1 MSLWDARS
9 GRRLW
14 LAERTAGHQ
23 APVTDVHVDAIAG
36 LVASVSSR
44 TSVALVHSLES
55 GAILHAIE
63 HRARPGAAPL
73 VDESTGLPV
82 PPREGRLMRC
92 HLYAGQRE
100 QAGLRVPCR
109 LMTLAV
115 VDADATAAA
124 DDGDGPAPSSLPSPL
139 CLLWEVGSTPA
150 DSSPAPSTMA
160 NAGPSGAAAAADTAP
175 WTLDASGP
183 AASGHRLLRTS
194 QGLLSEQAGVVAEIE
209 NSAPQGEGGGTA
221 GQWTAAAAARQRL
234 NPWSLR
240 LFDVYT
246 LQPLGRCTLDCLP
259 PGRVPVAI
267 SLQRRSELVW
277 WVVLEAAD
285 DGQRG
290 LSSQLIV
297 CQLTLPVSPTALR
310 ASGARLAP
318 AAAAARRG
326 DLVALAVLRRVL
338 LDGKRVD
345 WWTFDVH
352 RSQHLVVHAMR
363 CAGARLGAASGGV
376 TIAPTPART
385 EIVDLMGSGP
395 DGEGTLTLPADGGG
409 GAVAEAAAAAAAAGL
424 AAASVEAL
432 ASDDLVRCVAPAPPW
447 VEGAASVHEL
457 RALCPPG
464 AAQPLPALLLED
476 VTGRLNTEDD
486 MTFCEVRLRSC
497 HADDAPGS
505 AAAASAAATA
515 ASSATAMTATA
526 DVADANAHQF
536 GGVPNLSAPAAVAA
550 ADEAAARLD
559 ELANHPPVR
568 GWPSDTQLRGLPS
581 ATPAPLTFHRSFSD
595 SLKSAASWRFAVLL
609 DVCGVTIVDWLPKEC
624 WKQVPLAERPRDA
637 GVTAPGASSLSE
649 RPFLRTGED
658 F

>member
-1 MSLWDARS
+1 
-9 GRRLW
+9 
-14 LAERTAGHQ
+14 
-23 APVTDVHVDAIAG
+23 
-36 LVASVSSR
+36 
-44 TSVALVHSLES
+44 
-55 GAILHAIE
+55 
-63 HRARPGAAPL
+63 
-73 VDESTGLPV
+73 
-82 PPREGRLMRC
+82 MRC

-183 AASGHRLLRTS
+183 AASGHRLRTS
-194 QGLLSEQAGVVAEIE
+194 RVCCPSRRASSPRS
-209 NSAPQGEGGGTA
+209 NSAPQGE
-221 GQWTAAAAARQRL
+221 AAARRGSGRRRRRRVSASTHGRL
-234 NPWSLR
+234 PLRFIHCSLR
-240 LFDVYT
+240 
-246 LQPLGRCTLDCLP
+246 PLHLDCLP
-259 PGRVPVAI
+259 PGRVPVAT

-277 WVVLEAAD
+277 GGARGRRRRPAWSLLAAH
-285 DGQRG
+285 RVPAHPPR
-290 LSSQLIV
+290 LAH
-297 CQLTLPVSPTALR
+297 ALR

-345 WWTFDVH
+345 WWTLDVH

-395 DGEGTLTLPADGGG
+395 DGEDAELPADGGG
-409 GAVAEAAAAAAAAGL
+409 GAVAEAAAAAARRAGGS
-424 AAASVEAL
+424 AGRGARERRPRAL
-432 ASDDLVRCVAPAPPW
+432 RRA
-447 VEGAASVHEL
+447 GAAVGRGRRVGA
-457 RALCPPG
+457 RAARQPG
-464 AAQPLPALLLED
+464 VAQPLPLLED

-526 DVADANAHQF
+526 VVADANAHQF
-536 GGVPNLSAPAAVAA
+536 GVPNLSALAAVAA
-550 ADEAAARLD
+550 ADEAAARLESSLTTRRCAGGRRTRSCAASTRRRLRRSRSPLVLRPPAGG
-559 ELANHPPVR
+559 ELA
-568 GWPSDTQLRGLPS
+568 LRRPRRLRRHHRRL
-581 ATPAPLTFHRSFSD
+581 APQRVLEAGAPGG
-595 SLKSAASWRFAVLL
+595 AAS
-609 DVCGVTIVDWLPKEC
+609 
-624 WKQVPLAERPRDA
+624 A

-649 RPFLRTGED
+649 RPF
-658 F
+658 